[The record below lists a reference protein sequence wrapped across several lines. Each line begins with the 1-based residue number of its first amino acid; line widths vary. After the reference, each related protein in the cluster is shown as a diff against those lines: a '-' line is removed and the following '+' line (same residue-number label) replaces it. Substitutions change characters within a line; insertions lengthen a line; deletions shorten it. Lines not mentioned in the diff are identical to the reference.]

1 MDRQSYAIGCLSLSA
16 VILLVGL
23 FVVGALETQRAE
35 ASDMLSTAGQYI
47 LLTGAVSTTNDL
59 IYLID
64 TRKGVMAVYKLN
76 ETTHQIERTDFLNFG
91 EGADDANNR
100 PRPKPKS
107 IVDSP
112 YLS

>member
-59 IYLID
+59 VYLID
-64 TRKGVMAVYKLN
+64 TRKGVMAVYELN
-76 ETTHQIERTDFLNFG
+76 ETTHEIQRTDFLNFG
-91 EGADDANNR
+91 ESADDAKNR
-100 PRPKPKS
+100 PRPKP
-107 IVDSP
+107 
-112 YLS
+112 